1 MLALATAAVAAPA
14 CRGPNCKSH
23 HHLPVCAKTH
33 AKSQHQEDLKLL
45 LPLLCMAGG
54 KPGSFVELG
63 AFRGIELSNTYMY
76 ERCFGWSGVLIEGN
90 PINFAAL
97 NASGRTSTKVHSAV
111 CGSRDAPDEVGTVAF
126 SVEGGE
132 RAGEPALR
140 LSSIKEHKR
149 HGAMLEKSA
158 SVDVPCRTLQRIL
171 EGAGRGG
178 ADILFLDVE
187 GAEAKVLSSI
197 DPAAFKLI
205 LLEAAD
211 PKRHRD
217 AVEPLLLRA
226 GFKREPALEASSWN
240 PVYVRGGGTASAAIS
255 PRCVACEHDH
265 ACRKEALKEAMPACD
280 PLLEICH

>member
-1 MLALATAAVAAPA
+1 MLALATAAAAAPA

-171 EGAGRGG
+171 EAAGRGG

-211 PKRHRD
+211 PKRHRE

-265 ACRKEALKEAMPACD
+265 ACRKEALKEAMPG
-280 PLLEICH
+280 

>member
-1 MLALATAAVAAPA
+1 MLALATAAAAAPA

-158 SVDVPCRTLQRIL
+158 SVDVPCRTL
-171 EGAGRGG
+171 
-178 ADILFLDVE
+178 
-187 GAEAKVLSSI
+187 
-197 DPAAFKLI
+197 
-205 LLEAAD
+205 
-211 PKRHRD
+211 
-217 AVEPLLLRA
+217 
-226 GFKREPALEASSWN
+226 
-240 PVYVRGGGTASAAIS
+240 
-255 PRCVACEHDH
+255 
-265 ACRKEALKEAMPACD
+265 
-280 PLLEICH
+280 